1 MSFAQAVASWPP
13 PNYVDPVTR
22 GDGIVIASAV
32 FGSLATI
39 AIALRAYSRM
49 CITRT
54 FGSDDVL
61 VLLAWVRIRESIC
74 NAI

>member
-1 MSFAQAVASWPP
+1 MGFAQVVASWPA
-13 PNYVDPVTR
+13 PNYIDPVTR

-39 AIALRAYSRM
+39 AIALRTYSKI

-61 VLLAWVRIRESIC
+61 ILFAWVGFRERIFQ
-74 NAI
+74 